1 MIMKLSIIKFG
12 CSFLVILL
20 LGGCKKDPDV
30 TITDTQIGESKI
42 TFFVDLA
49 LNGNEYM
56 GIVKGQAFTDPG
68 AKATENGQAV
78 DVKVSGTVN
87 TNVSGIYK
95 LTYTAVNKD
104 GFAKSVNRY
113 VGVLP
118 EAPDPAVDLSGNY
131 VSSTSPAATI
141 TKISNGLFYT
151 SNCWGG
157 GSVVVIGALFFCTDG
172 TTLHLPLQDL
182 GGQRV
187 VASDPGVYAGGKITW
202 TITRLDYP
210 GTLTLEKVWTKVP

>member
-1 MIMKLSIIKFG
+1 MIMKLSIIKFC

-20 LGGCKKDPDV
+20 LAGCKKDPDV
-30 TITDTQIGESKI
+30 TITETQVGDSKI
-42 TFFVDLA
+42 TFFVDLN
-49 LNGNEYM
+49 LKGNQYM
-56 GIVKGQAFTDPG
+56 GVVKGQAFTDPG
-68 AKATENGQAV
+68 ADATENGQPV
-78 DVKVSGTVN
+78 EVKVSGTVN
-87 TNVSGIYK
+87 TAVSGIYK

-118 EAPDPAVDLSGNY
+118 EAPDPSVDLSGNY

-141 TKISNGLFYT
+141 TKISDGLFFT

-187 VASDPGVYAGGKITW
+187 VAPDPGVYSNGTITW
-202 TITRLDYP
+202 TISRLDFP
-210 GTLTLEKVWTKVP
+210 GGLILEKVWTKVP